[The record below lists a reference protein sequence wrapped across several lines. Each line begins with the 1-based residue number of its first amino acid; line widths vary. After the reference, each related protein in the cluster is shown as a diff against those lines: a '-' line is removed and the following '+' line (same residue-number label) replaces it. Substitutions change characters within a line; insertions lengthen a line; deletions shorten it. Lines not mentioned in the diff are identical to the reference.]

1 MFIRKEEILKNNDD
15 ELNIQLTKLVKER
28 IKLTW
33 KIMIKVRSTIS

>member
-28 IKLTW
+28 IKL
-33 KIMIKVRSTIS
+33 K

>member
-1 MFIRKEEILKNNDD
+1 MFIRKEEILKNNDN

-28 IKLTW
+28 IKLKW